1 VLPTYGEANAL
12 GILYLLVGVIAAV
25 GYWTVVRHSE
35 KFAVVTGKG
44 YRPRVIDLGG
54 WRYVFIAFVTLFI
67 LLSIVLPFL
76 VMLYTSLVPFLQRP
90 SWEVFSELTLRHYAL
105 AFTLPR
111 ITETFWNTVVM
122 AAVTAT
128 LTCAISFV
136 VSLVIVRSNFWGRRA
151 LDFLAFIP
159 HTIPGIVS
167 ALAFLWLFLILG
179 VFGSVWTVVVAFTVA
194 FMAYGTRAMNAAIL
208 QIHKDLEE
216 AAAAS
221 GAPPWR
227 TLWRVFLP
235 LLVTSFIGLW
245 IWVVLLSIRI
255 ASVPLVLTEGSH
267 NQVIA
272 VLIWTLWD
280 EGDIEVIGA
289 VGTLMMVAIFVL
301 VLVLRWI
308 GFGRSLIQARS

>member
-1 VLPTYGEANAL
+1 
-12 GILYLLVGVIAAV
+12 
-25 GYWTVVRHSE
+25 
-35 KFAVVTGKG
+35 
-44 YRPRVIDLGG
+44 
-54 WRYVFIAFVTLFI
+54 
-67 LLSIVLPFL
+67 
-76 VMLYTSLVPFLQRP
+76 
-90 SWEVFSELTLRHYAL
+90 
-105 AFTLPR
+105 
-111 ITETFWNTVVM
+111 
-122 AAVTAT
+122 
-128 LTCAISFV
+128 
-136 VSLVIVRSNFWGRRA
+136 VRSNFWGRRA